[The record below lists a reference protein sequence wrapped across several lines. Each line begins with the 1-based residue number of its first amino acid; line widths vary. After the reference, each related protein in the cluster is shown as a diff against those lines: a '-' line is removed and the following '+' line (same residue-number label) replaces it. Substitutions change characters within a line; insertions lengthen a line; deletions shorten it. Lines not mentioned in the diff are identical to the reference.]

1 MISKLIGVFG
11 GTFDPVHNGHTKII
25 QNLLELIP
33 FDEIKVIPN
42 GQPPHRTSVCSNND
56 RLEMVNLAFK
66 GINQISV
73 DEREIHREGPSYAIH
88 TAREI
93 LEEFRQDN
101 IIWIMGSDA
110 FSEIDTWFEWEDFL
124 NIINILVMARPG
136 SEIDSTSMAGTLI
149 LERQTSNIDDL
160 SYGAGKILI
169 VDIDPINISSTQ
181 VRSNLAAGETVNEL
195 ILEDVSDYIDS
206 GKLYTKPS

>member
-33 FDEIKVIPN
+33 FDDIKVIPN

-66 GINQISV
+66 GINKISV
-73 DEREIHREGPSYAIH
+73 DEREIHRKGPSYAIH
-88 TAREI
+88 TAREV
-93 LEEFRQDN
+93 LEEYHQDN

-110 FSEIDTWFEWEDFL
+110 FSEIDTWFEWEDFF
-124 NIINILVMARPG
+124 NTINILVMARPG
-136 SEIDSTSMAGTLI
+136 SEIDSTSMAGTLVQ
-149 LERQTSNIDDL
+149 ERQTSNIDDL
-160 SYGAGKILI
+160 SHGAGKILI
-169 VDIDPINISSTQ
+169 VEIDPINISSTQ

>member
-1 MISKLIGVFG
+1 LISKLIGVFG

-25 QNLLELIP
+25 QNLLKLLP

-93 LEEFRQDN
+93 LEEYHQDN

>member
-33 FDEIKVIPN
+33 LDEIKVIPN

-73 DEREIHREGPSYAIH
+73 DEREIQREGPSYAIH
-88 TAREI
+88 TAEEI
-93 LEEFRQDN
+93 LEEYHQDN

-136 SEIDSTSMAGTLI
+136 SEINSTSIAGTLI

-160 SYGAGKILI
+160 SHGAGKILI

-206 GKLYTKPS
+206 GKLYTKHS

>member
-56 RLEMVNLAFK
+56 RLEMVYLAFK

-73 DEREIHREGPSYAIH
+73 DEREIHRGGPSYAIH
-88 TAREI
+88 TAREV
-93 LEEFRQDN
+93 LEEYHQDN

-136 SEIDSTSMAGTLI
+136 FEIDSTSMAGTLI

-160 SYGAGKILI
+160 SHGAGKILI
-169 VDIDPINISSTQ
+169 VEIDPINISSTQ

>member
-1 MISKLIGVFG
+1 
-11 GTFDPVHNGHTKII
+11 
-25 QNLLELIP
+25 
-33 FDEIKVIPN
+33 
-42 GQPPHRTSVCSNND
+42 
-56 RLEMVNLAFK
+56 
-66 GINQISV
+66 
-73 DEREIHREGPSYAIH
+73 
-88 TAREI
+88 
-93 LEEFRQDN
+93 
-101 IIWIMGSDA
+101 MGSDA

-160 SYGAGKILI
+160 SHGAGKILI

>member
-25 QNLLELIP
+25 QNLLELLP

-88 TAREI
+88 TAKEI
-93 LEEFRQDN
+93 LEEYHQDN

-160 SYGAGKILI
+160 SHRAGKILI

>member
-33 FDEIKVIPN
+33 LDEIKVIPN

-88 TAREI
+88 TAEEI
-93 LEEFRQDN
+93 LEEYHQDN

-136 SEIDSTSMAGTLI
+136 YEIDSTSMAGTLI

-160 SYGAGKILI
+160 SHGAGKILI

-181 VRSNLAAGETVNEL
+181 VRSNLAAGEAVNEL

>member
-33 FDEIKVIPN
+33 LDEIKVIPN

-93 LEEFRQDN
+93 LEEYHQDN

-136 SEIDSTSMAGTLI
+136 YEIDSTSMAGTLI

-160 SYGAGKILI
+160 SHGAGKILI

-206 GKLYTKPS
+206 GKLYTKLS

>member
-66 GINQISV
+66 GINKISV
-73 DEREIHREGPSYAIH
+73 DEREIHRKGPSYAIH
-88 TAREI
+88 TAREV
-93 LEEFRQDN
+93 LEEYHQDN

-160 SYGAGKILI
+160 SHGAGKILI
-169 VDIDPINISSTQ
+169 VEIDPINISSTQ

>member
-33 FDEIKVIPN
+33 NDEIKVIPN

-93 LEEFRQDN
+93 LEEYHQDN

>member
-93 LEEFRQDN
+93 LEEYHQDN
-101 IIWIMGSDA
+101 IIWIMGTDA

-160 SYGAGKILI
+160 SRGAGKILI
-169 VDIDPINISSTQ
+169 VEIDPINISSTQ

>member
-33 FDEIKVIPN
+33 LDEIKVIPN

-73 DEREIHREGPSYAIH
+73 DEREIQREGPSYAIH
-88 TAREI
+88 TAEEI
-93 LEEFRQDN
+93 LEEYHQDN

-136 SEIDSTSMAGTLI
+136 YEIDSTSMAGTLI

-160 SYGAGKILI
+160 SHGAGKILI

-206 GKLYTKPS
+206 GKLYTKHS

>member
-56 RLEMVNLAFK
+56 RLEMVYLAFK

-73 DEREIHREGPSYAIH
+73 DEREIHRGGPSYAIH

-93 LEEFRQDN
+93 LEEYHQDN

-124 NIINILVMARPG
+124 NIINILVMARLG

-160 SYGAGKILI
+160 SHGAGKILI

>member
-25 QNLLELIP
+25 QNLLELLP

-42 GQPPHRTSVCSNND
+42 GQPPHRTSVGSNKD

-66 GINQISV
+66 GINKISV

-93 LEEFRQDN
+93 LEEYDQDN

-160 SYGAGKILI
+160 SHGAGKILI

-206 GKLYTKPS
+206 GKLYTKHS

>member
-25 QNLLELIP
+25 QNLLELLP

-56 RLEMVNLAFK
+56 RLEMVYLAFK

-73 DEREIHREGPSYAIH
+73 DEREIHRGGPSYAIH

-93 LEEFRQDN
+93 LEEYHQDN

-110 FSEIDTWFEWEDFL
+110 FSEIDTWFEWKDFL

-160 SYGAGKILI
+160 SHGAGKILI

-181 VRSNLAAGETVNEL
+181 VRSNLAAGEAVNEL

>member
-25 QNLLELIP
+25 QNLLELLP

-93 LEEFRQDN
+93 LEEYHQDN

-110 FSEIDTWFEWEDFL
+110 FSEIDTWFEWKDFL

-160 SYGAGKILI
+160 SHGAGKILI
-169 VDIDPINISSTQ
+169 VDIDPISISSTQ

-195 ILEDVSDYIDS
+195 ILEDVSDYIYS

>member
-88 TAREI
+88 TARQI
-93 LEEFRQDN
+93 LEEYHQDN

-136 SEIDSTSMAGTLI
+136 YEIDSTSMAGTLI

-160 SYGAGKILI
+160 SHGAGKILI

-181 VRSNLAAGETVNEL
+181 VRSNLAAGEAVNEL

-206 GKLYTKPS
+206 GKLYTKLS

>member
-93 LEEFRQDN
+93 LEEYHQDN

-110 FSEIDTWFEWEDFL
+110 FSEIDSWFEWEEFIDL
-124 NIINILVMARPG
+124 VNILVMARPG
-136 SEIDSTSMAGTLI
+136 SKIDTTSKAQSLI
-149 LERQTSNIDDL
+149 KDRQVADIGLLEE
-160 SYGAGKILI
+160 GAGNILI
-169 VDIDPINISSTQ
+169 VDIDPVSISSTQ
-181 VRSNLAAGETVNEL
+181 VRKNIGCGEEVGDL
-195 ILEDVSDYIDS
+195 ILEDVSDYIDA
-206 GKLYTKPS
+206 GKLYTKNI

>member
-66 GINQISV
+66 GINKISV
-73 DEREIHREGPSYAIH
+73 DEREIHRKGPSYAIH
-88 TAREI
+88 TAREV
-93 LEEFRQDN
+93 LEEYHQDN

-110 FSEIDTWFEWEDFL
+110 FSEIDTWFEWEDFF
-124 NIINILVMARPG
+124 NTINILVMARPG
-136 SEIDSTSMAGTLI
+136 FEIDSTSMAGTLI

-160 SYGAGKILI
+160 SHGAGKILI

>member
-66 GINQISV
+66 GIDQISI

-88 TAREI
+88 TAKEV
-93 LEEFRQDN
+93 LEEFHQHN
-101 IIWIMGSDA
+101 VVWVMGSDA
-110 FSEIDTWFEWEDFL
+110 FSEIDSWFEWEEFIK
-124 NIINILVMARPG
+124 IINILVMIRPG
-136 SEIDSTSMAGTLI
+136 SKIDPASQAGILI
-149 LERQTSNIDDL
+149 KDKQTSNIDDL
-160 SYGAGKILI
+160 NQGAGKILV
-169 VDIDPINISSTQ
+169 VDIDPVNISSTQ
-181 VRSNLAAGETVNEL
+181 VRSNLASGETVNDL

-206 GKLYTKPS
+206 GKLYTKAI

>member
-33 FDEIKVIPN
+33 LDEIKVIPN

-73 DEREIHREGPSYAIH
+73 DEREIQREGPSYAIH
-88 TAREI
+88 TAEEI
-93 LEEFRQDN
+93 LEEYHQDN

-136 SEIDSTSMAGTLI
+136 YEIDSTSMAGTLI

-160 SYGAGKILI
+160 SHGAGKILI

-195 ILEDVSDYIDS
+195 ILKDVSEYIDS

>member
-1 MISKLIGVFG
+1 MIPF
-11 GTFDPVHNGHTKII
+11 HNGHTKII

-93 LEEFRQDN
+93 LEEYYQDN

-110 FSEIDTWFEWEDFL
+110 FSEINTWFEWEDFL

-136 SEIDSTSMAGTLI
+136 SEIDSTSIAGTLI

-160 SYGAGKILI
+160 SHGAGKILI

>member
-66 GINQISV
+66 GIDQISI

-88 TAREI
+88 TAKEV
-93 LEEFRQDN
+93 LEEFHQHN
-101 IIWIMGSDA
+101 IVWVMGSDA

-160 SYGAGKILI
+160 SHGAGKILI

-206 GKLYTKPS
+206 GKLYTKHS

>member
-93 LEEFRQDN
+93 LEEYHQEN

-160 SYGAGKILI
+160 SRGAGKILI
-169 VDIDPINISSTQ
+169 VEIDPINISSTQ

>member
-73 DEREIHREGPSYAIH
+73 DEREIQREGPSYAIH
-88 TAREI
+88 TAEEI
-93 LEEFRQDN
+93 LEEYHQDN

-124 NIINILVMARPG
+124 NIINLLVMARPG

-160 SYGAGKILI
+160 SHGAGKILI

-206 GKLYTKPS
+206 GKLYTKLS

>member
-25 QNLLELIP
+25 QNLLELLP

-88 TAREI
+88 TATEI
-93 LEEFRQDN
+93 LEEYHQDN

>member
-93 LEEFRQDN
+93 LEEYHQDN

-149 LERQTSNIDDL
+149 LERQISNIDDL

-206 GKLYTKPS
+206 GKLYTKLS

>member
-73 DEREIHREGPSYAIH
+73 DEREIQREGPSYAIH
-88 TAREI
+88 TAEEI
-93 LEEFRQDN
+93 LEEYHQDN

-136 SEIDSTSMAGTLI
+136 SEIDLTSMAGTLI

-160 SYGAGKILI
+160 SHGAGKILI

>member
-33 FDEIKVIPN
+33 LDEIKVIPN

-73 DEREIHREGPSYAIH
+73 DEREIQREGPSYAIH
-88 TAREI
+88 TAEEI
-93 LEEFRQDN
+93 LEEYHQDN

-136 SEIDSTSMAGTLI
+136 YEIDSTSMAGTLI

-160 SYGAGKILI
+160 SHGAGKILI

>member
-56 RLEMVNLAFK
+56 RLEMVYLAFK

-73 DEREIHREGPSYAIH
+73 DEREIHRGGPSYAIH
-88 TAREI
+88 TVREI
-93 LEEFRQDN
+93 LEEYHQDN

-110 FSEIDTWFEWEDFL
+110 FSEIDTWFEWEDFF

-136 SEIDSTSMAGTLI
+136 SEIDSTSMAGTLVQ
-149 LERQTSNIDDL
+149 ERQTSNIDDL
-160 SYGAGKILI
+160 SHGAGKILI
-169 VDIDPINISSTQ
+169 VEIDPINISSTQ

>member
-25 QNLLELIP
+25 QNLLELLP

-42 GQPPHRTSVCSNND
+42 GQPPHRTSVGSNKD
-56 RLEMVNLAFK
+56 SLEMVNLAFK

-93 LEEFRQDN
+93 LEEYHQDN

-160 SYGAGKILI
+160 SHGAGKILI

-206 GKLYTKPS
+206 GKLYTKHS

>member
-1 MISKLIGVFG
+1 MISRLIGVFG

-66 GINQISV
+66 AINKISV

-88 TAREI
+88 TAREV
-93 LEEFRQDN
+93 LEEYHQDN

-136 SEIDSTSMAGTLI
+136 FEIDSTSMAGTLI

-160 SYGAGKILI
+160 SHGAGKILI
-169 VDIDPINISSTQ
+169 VEIDPINISSTQ
-181 VRSNLAAGETVNEL
+181 VRSNLAAGEKVNEL

-206 GKLYTKPS
+206 GKLYTKLS

>member
-25 QNLLELIP
+25 QNLLKLIP

-66 GINQISV
+66 GINQILI

-88 TAREI
+88 TAKEV
-93 LEEFRQDN
+93 LEEFHQHN
-101 IIWIMGSDA
+101 VVWIMGSDA
-110 FSEIDTWFEWEDFL
+110 FSGIDSWFEWEEFI

-136 SEIDSTSMAGTLI
+136 SKIDPTSKAGILI
-149 LERQTSNIDDL
+149 MDRQTSNINDL
-160 SYGAGKILI
+160 SQGAGKILV
-169 VDIDPINISSTQ
+169 VDIDPVNISSTQ
-181 VRSNLAAGETVNEL
+181 VRSNLASGETVNDL

-206 GKLYTKPS
+206 GKLYTKAT

>member
-66 GINQISV
+66 GINKISV

-88 TAREI
+88 TAREV
-93 LEEFRQDN
+93 LEEYHQDN

-110 FSEIDTWFEWEDFL
+110 FSEIDTWFEWEDFF
-124 NIINILVMARPG
+124 NTINILVMARPG
-136 SEIDSTSMAGTLI
+136 SEIDSTSMAGTLVQ
-149 LERQTSNIDDL
+149 ERQTSNIDDL
-160 SYGAGKILI
+160 SHGAGKILI

>member
-25 QNLLELIP
+25 QNLLKLIP

-66 GINQISV
+66 DINQILI

-88 TAREI
+88 TAKEV
-93 LEEFRQDN
+93 LEEFHQHN
-101 IIWIMGSDA
+101 VVWIMGSDA
-110 FSEIDTWFEWEDFL
+110 FSGIDSWFEWEEFI

-136 SEIDSTSMAGTLI
+136 SKIDPTSKAGILI
-149 LERQTSNIDDL
+149 MDRQTSNINDL
-160 SYGAGKILI
+160 SQGAGKILV
-169 VDIDPINISSTQ
+169 VDIDPVNISSTQ
-181 VRSNLAAGETVNEL
+181 VRSNLASGETVNDL

-206 GKLYTKPS
+206 GKLYTKAI

>member
-25 QNLLELIP
+25 QNLLELLP

-66 GINQISV
+66 GTNQISV

-88 TAREI
+88 TATEI
-93 LEEFRQDN
+93 LEEYHQDN

-160 SYGAGKILI
+160 SHGAGKILI